1 MFDTHWDRPLIRFD
15 NRFYETVSYTSLHIV
30 YEKKREL
37 IMNSEKMLRAALF
50 LILVDLL
57 LGGITAALNRT
68 LVEMPAWHRLGAGA
82 WATFSRMADLG
93 NGEILY
99 PLVGIGGT
107 ASILAAAIV
116 FRLSTRRSWS
126 VALPLYGT
134 ALMAVCG
141 LLTTTQ
147 AAPIMLSLHRIGD
160 DPTALR
166 QAFEGFYRW
175 DSIRAV
181 FGAIGYCAEIW
192 ALVALVSVPVGD
204 QVPPHQN
211 LLSSEKS

>member
-1 MFDTHWDRPLIRFD
+1 MQ
-15 NRFYETVSYTSLHIV
+15 
-30 YEKKREL
+30 RERV
-37 IMNSEKMLRAALF
+37 LRVALF
-50 LILVDLL
+50 LILADLL
-57 LGGITAALNRT
+57 LGGVADALNRT
-68 LVEMPAWHRLGAGA
+68 LVEMPAWHHLGAGA
-82 WATFSRMADLG
+82 WAAFSRMADLG

-107 ASILAAAIV
+107 ASVLAAAII
-116 FRLSTRRSWS
+116 FRFSSKRPWS

-147 AAPIMLSLHRIGD
+147 AAPIMLSLHRVGD
-160 DPTALR
+160 DPAALR
-166 QAFEGFYRW
+166 QAFEGFYKW

-192 ALVALVSVPVGD
+192 ALVALLSVPVGN
-204 QVPPHQN
+204 QVPDARQN
-211 LLSSEKS
+211 ILSSEQS

>member
-1 MFDTHWDRPLIRFD
+1 MK
-15 NRFYETVSYTSLHIV
+15 NESL
-30 YEKKREL
+30 
-37 IMNSEKMLRAALF
+37 LRATLF
-50 LILVDLL
+50 LILADLL
-57 LGGITAALNRT
+57 LGGLAAALNRT
-68 LVEMPAWHRLGAGA
+68 LVEMPAWHHLGAGA

-93 NGEILY
+93 NGEVLY

-107 ASILAAAIV
+107 ASILAAAIA
-116 FRLSTRRSWS
+116 FRFSSRRPWS

-141 LLTTTQ
+141 LLLTTQ

-160 DPTALR
+160 DPAALK

-181 FGAIGYCAEIW
+181 FGALGHCAEIW
-192 ALVALVSVPVGD
+192 ALVAVLSVPVGN
-204 QVPPHQN
+204 QVPAHHN
-211 LLSSEKS
+211 ILSSEKS

>member
-1 MFDTHWDRPLIRFD
+1 MKTERVLRVTVLLIIAD
-15 NRFYETVSYTSLHIV
+15 
-30 YEKKREL
+30 
-37 IMNSEKMLRAALF
+37 M
-50 LILVDLL
+50 L
-57 LGGITAALNRT
+57 LGGIAAALNRT
-68 LVEMPAWHRLGAGA
+68 LVEMPAWHHLGPGA

-107 ASILAAAIV
+107 VSILAAAIA
-116 FRLSTRRSWS
+116 FRLSSRRPWS

-160 DPTALR
+160 DPAALR

-181 FGAIGYCAEIW
+181 FGALGSCAEIW
-192 ALVALVSVPVGD
+192 ALVALLSVRVGE
-204 QVPPHQN
+204 QPAHQN
-211 LLSSEKS
+211 ILSSEQS

>member
-1 MFDTHWDRPLIRFD
+1 MKNER
-15 NRFYETVSYTSLHIV
+15 V
-30 YEKKREL
+30 
-37 IMNSEKMLRAALF
+37 LRVMLF
-50 LILVDLL
+50 LIVADML
-57 LGGITAALNRT
+57 LGGIAAALNRT
-68 LVEMPAWHRLGAGA
+68 LVEMPAWQHLGPEA

-107 ASILAAAIV
+107 LSVLAAAVV
-116 FRLSTRRSWS
+116 FRFTSRRPWS

-141 LLTTTQ
+141 LLITTQ

-160 DPTALR
+160 DPIALR

-181 FGAIGYCAEIW
+181 FGALGSCFEIW
-192 ALVALVSVPVGD
+192 ALVALLSVPVGE
-204 QVPPHQN
+204 QAHARHNV
-211 LLSSEKS
+211 LSPEKSPG